1 MKLHL
6 GVLLIKMKKRL
17 QIFTKRC
24 TEISQQWKTQEQS
37 SKNVISVELASL
49 TTHKYYVLLKLIEIS

>member
-6 GVLLIKMKKRL
+6 GVLLIKMKKHL

-24 TEISQQWKTQEQS
+24 TEISQQWRTQEQS